1 MPWIWILW
9 PLFAAAPASPPEVV
23 HAAAPVSVAQQ
34 ASLARQRA
42 SIRQQAA
49 SLSLW
54 MLPWSEAPPMPE
66 TAAPP
71 PACEPIAG
79 DIVAPLIDGAA
90 KANAVEPKLIRAV
103 MEQESALRP
112 CAVSPKGAQ
121 GLMQLMPETSQELQV
136 QDPFDPAQ
144 NIQAGIKYLKQ
155 LLDKYK
161 GDVAHALAAYNA
173 GPNAVDPDRN
183 IPDIP
188 ETRSYVDSIL
198 EKLGQ
203 PKIQIG
209 PQMNADKR

>member
-1 MPWIWILW
+1 MAWIWILM
-9 PLFAAAPASPPEVV
+9 PLFPAAAAPPPETV
-23 HAAAPVSVAQQ
+23 HAATPVSSAQQ
-34 ASLARQRA
+34 ASLERQRA
-42 SIRQQAA
+42 SVRQQAA
-49 SLSLW
+49 NLSLW
-54 MLPWSEAPPMPE
+54 MLPWSEAPPMAEMATP
-66 TAAPP
+66 A
-71 PACEPIAG
+71 ACEPIAG

-121 GLMQLMPETSQELQV
+121 GLMQLMPETAQELQV

-144 NIQAGIKYLKQ
+144 NIQAGVKYLKQ
-155 LLDKYK
+155 LLDKYR

-173 GPNAVDPDRN
+173 GPNAVDPDRG

-203 PKIQIG
+203 QKNQIG
-209 PQMNADKR
+209 PQMNVDKR